1 MESICPSRTKSPTP
15 GTELEASKRSKA
27 DRGKGRRLARMML
40 RANEAKTAEKK
51 EERNWLATKSLTP
64 GIKGQL
70 FSKCLFGAFI
80 FLLKMYHLP

>member
-64 GIKGQL
+64 GKVEKKLKGSL
-70 FSKCLFGAFI
+70 NSI
-80 FLLKMYHLP
+80 PSPSPSV

>member
-15 GTELEASKRSKA
+15 GTEFEASKRSKA

-40 RANEAKTAEKK
+40 RANEAKIAEKK

-64 GIKGQL
+64 GTKLKVSKSRKQL
-70 FSKCLFGAFI
+70 SI
-80 FLLKMYHLP
+80 LPNNERKT

>member
-51 EERNWLATKSLTP
+51 EERNWLKQ
-64 GIKGQL
+64 K
-70 FSKCLFGAFI
+70 
-80 FLLKMYHLP
+80 